1 MHETSSGKEQVTVWE
16 NQRYEAP
23 ISHSNAMQSLPLH
36 LRPTPH
42 HEEAEGGATQRQ
54 NAKGEYQ
61 KLGFQTSHG
70 LEWFTLSPE
79 TLVRCLID
87 SELYMLRSAP
97 TDNIDYEAVLGTNT
111 FIIDLEEQTPVDFDS
126 KSLLEAVDTAVEEGV
141 RQRSMIRRVIKD
153 MLEQR
158 HGVSN
163 FVLEKAEAL
172 LDNQIRELRVKVP
185 EKWNPK
191 SLAIKACVVAKYM
204 LLSQLK
210 QKPRI
215 EGEEFHLALQRIS
228 GANCDNILTTDLFL
242 PYDVPFY
249 NLLATLREKT
259 MIPQKPTPTSDEV
272 LSRALD
278 GGPWMYRLVRP
289 SEALGEW
296 LSLSDEVEYHTVL
309 QSLRKGE
316 GDLVLMHKV
325 EVDMVARYQEEQDK
339 THREWDEGESDD
351 LLIDQSGDVVVFDP
365 QDNIPSAASSPSVA
379 YSGLSIEGE
388 RGGETGVG
396 GGPQNSG
403 SQGNRSQSPNKSF
416 IQRAMMGGAADIPL
430 RSSSP
435 LKRPASE
442 LEQENPAKDK
452 EDVDMEGIEISK
464 EVPDSSNQG
473 PDANGNGET
482 QISQL
487 QEPAS
492 QDTDTSLP
500 EADGEMSEDV
510 PPIDE
515 QIRRVKELHEAFE
528 SQPLTPGTK
537 TYIISNTWLDNVQA
551 HASGAKLSNA
561 EPVGPVDN
569 ADIVYEIL
577 TDQNQQPFARLK
589 HEVVGGSVAYFPE
602 AAWNLVVQWHGL
614 KAGQVPIIRQAVD
627 TSMDPE
633 VPNVQFELHPVVFK
647 IHRLWAVSSPL
658 PISQILKA
666 KNPPAPIFIMSRN
679 DRFQDFLKSIKK
691 SANIE
696 TQQTVR
702 VWTVPIFSDEKTA
715 AAAPAGG
722 ASPPLSRAGTPAPD
736 AKSAEDWTKLL
747 VEAATFNGLT
757 RGAQREIVDT
767 KDYTNDPKY
776 NGRSTIAMT
785 GLGKDQAL
793 VLDELIEGN
802 TYLAT
807 YAQKVA
813 KQGTKGIATGSA
825 NMNRATA
832 VSRPDSGRSSPAPS
846 VPMTRGRVQKSSG
859 KTVGT
864 VGLANLGNTCY
875 MNSALQCIRSV
886 EELTKYFLADEAEK
900 ELNTENPLGKGG
912 NVALVYNALLREL
925 YKEPPP
931 SSITPRQFKNTF
943 GRYFG
948 SFSGYGQ
955 QDSQEFLGILLDALQ
970 EDLNR
975 VKKKPYIE
983 KPDSTD
989 EMVDNPAALKKM
1001 AKEVWDI
1008 TKRRDDSV
1016 IGDLFTGM
1024 YKSTL
1029 VCPDCAKV
1037 SITFDPFSTVTMQLP
1052 IESTWGHEVF
1062 FFPLNDKPV
1071 RVAVDMDK
1079 QGSIKG
1085 LKTFVSSRVDVPVER
1100 LFIAEEF
1107 NNQIYRILEDT
1118 KSVSEDIQA
1127 NDRIM
1132 VFELEAVPTN
1142 WPPVRKP
1149 KQKTRSMLNVSY
1161 SYQDDDEGDI
1171 PSWDSPRAERMIVPV
1186 ISRRQNP
1193 NPTRFGKPLMH
1204 AYAPFFITLTPEE
1217 ARSEDIIQRK
1227 ILERVANLTTYNM
1240 SGYETDDDQSAEQDI
1255 VITTASDTSSGDGKV
1270 VATSIDGE
1278 DDVVDVTVTE
1288 QNNRP
1293 AEVDGQKDSNPRKRK
1308 FQSRRPKWIDPEQFL
1323 PSEYNNLFE
1332 LSYFSSKKEVVPTG
1346 WGVVD
1351 EEKLYPRLSSRIP
1364 VVQDAVEVDDEASDG
1379 FASNNPQRS
1388 DGESSE
1394 DDIGDIPQLAPTRMN
1409 EESSDDDDLAPNT
1422 RVLPVRPIAQHAVYK
1437 VGQMKAF
1444 RRGIRTY
1451 SRKGNKRTPQRARMS
1466 SEEVEED
1473 ANPGPLVRLGE
1484 GIVVDWYQDPFA
1496 TLFEG
1501 DQEDTMRG
1509 RECWSSVGLL
1519 EDPVLEA
1526 KRKSRLRRR
1535 SKGLSL
1541 DECLDEF
1548 GKEEILSEMDTWY
1561 CPRCKEHRRASKKL
1575 ELWRTPDIMVF
1586 HLKRFSS
1593 TAMRRDKLD
1602 IQVTFPI
1609 DGLDMSTRVLES
1621 EDGKKDIY
1629 DLFAVDNHYGSL
1641 GGGHYTAYAKSFVD
1655 GAWYDYNDSAV
1666 SKLKDPS
1673 HVISSAAYLL
1683 FYRRRSD
1690 RPLGGQRFEEI
1701 LARFD
1706 NPPATSEDESSGSGE
1721 GQRLGADS
1729 SLRGSPS
1736 ALTGVE
1742 ATRQA
1747 GHGSVTGT
1755 TAGTTVATRSVT
1767 NTSIVPPSAIDSPP
1781 DYKDALEDDGAPL
1794 LERDAIMNDG
1804 IEMRDA
1810 SGDEAID
1817 LGSAYDGD
1825 FPGARVGG
1833 MEPNWN
1839 FSALAQPYSHNNY
1852 PASATSVEL
1861 GSVGA
1866 RSDDVQH
1873 DSSASEGSMAGRL
1886 ADFDAADV
1894 DEDYVD
1900 QDPVPDLDED
1910 QVDLLSLHGEL
1921 GDMQARRR
1929 YEEVVP
1935 EVPGS
1940 EGEAAEI
1947 HVHEGEGVN

>member
-1 MHETSSGKEQVTVWE
+1 
-16 NQRYEAP
+16 
-23 ISHSNAMQSLPLH
+23 
-36 LRPTPH
+36 
-42 HEEAEGGATQRQ
+42 
-54 NAKGEYQ
+54 
-61 KLGFQTSHG
+61 
-70 LEWFTLSPE
+70 
-79 TLVRCLID
+79 
-87 SELYMLRSAP
+87 
-97 TDNIDYEAVLGTNT
+97 
-111 FIIDLEEQTPVDFDS
+111 
-126 KSLLEAVDTAVEEGV
+126 
-141 RQRSMIRRVIKD
+141 
-153 MLEQR
+153 
-158 HGVSN
+158 
-163 FVLEKAEAL
+163 
-172 LDNQIRELRVKVP
+172 
-185 EKWNPK
+185 
-191 SLAIKACVVAKYM
+191 
-204 LLSQLK
+204 
-210 QKPRI
+210 
-215 EGEEFHLALQRIS
+215 
-228 GANCDNILTTDLFL
+228 
-242 PYDVPFY
+242 
-249 NLLATLREKT
+249 
-259 MIPQKPTPTSDEV
+259 
-272 LSRALD
+272 
-278 GGPWMYRLVRP
+278 
-289 SEALGEW
+289 
-296 LSLSDEVEYHTVL
+296 
-309 QSLRKGE
+309 
-316 GDLVLMHKV
+316 
-325 EVDMVARYQEEQDK
+325 
-339 THREWDEGESDD
+339 
-351 LLIDQSGDVVVFDP
+351 
-365 QDNIPSAASSPSVA
+365 
-379 YSGLSIEGE
+379 
-388 RGGETGVG
+388 
-396 GGPQNSG
+396 
-403 SQGNRSQSPNKSF
+403 
-416 IQRAMMGGAADIPL
+416 MMGGAADIPL

-492 QDTDTSLP
+492 QDTDTCLP

-825 NMNRATA
+825 NTNRATA

-1690 RPLGGQRFEEI
+1690 RPLGGPRFEEI